1 MSAWR
6 APEVGS
12 RLGRRVLWC
21 LLWLLAGVAL
31 GYVAWR
37 LFGHMPY
44 RIDIDIYQMGARAW
58 LDGRPLYG
66 GGVLFHTPIGLNLP
80 FTYPPLAAV
89 LFSPFAWLQMPAASV
104 AITVLTL
111 VLLIASTAIVLTGLD
126 AWPTSRL
133 VPAPARLRRLW
144 LAVLIVAPAT
154 IWLEP
159 ISSNFAFGQIN
170 VVLMTLVIVDC
181 FPRRTPWPRGL
192 MLGLGI
198 ALKLTPRCFS
208 STSCYV
214 GTVGPR

>member
-37 LFGHMPY
+37 LFGHTPY

-89 LFSPFAWLQMPAASV
+89 LFSPFA
-104 AITVLTL
+104 
-111 VLLIASTAIVLTGLD
+111 
-126 AWPTSRL
+126 
-133 VPAPARLRRLW
+133 
-144 LAVLIVAPAT
+144 
-154 IWLEP
+154 
-159 ISSNFAFGQIN
+159 
-170 VVLMTLVIVDC
+170 
-181 FPRRTPWPRGL
+181 
-192 MLGLGI
+192 
-198 ALKLTPRCFS
+198 
-208 STSCYV
+208 
-214 GTVGPR
+214 

>member
-37 LFGHMPY
+37 LFGHTPY

-133 VPAPARLRRLW
+133 VPARLGYAGCGWPCSSWLRQRFGWSRSAR
-144 LAVLIVAPAT
+144 
-154 IWLEP
+154 
-159 ISSNFAFGQIN
+159 
-170 VVLMTLVIVDC
+170 
-181 FPRRTPWPRGL
+181 
-192 MLGLGI
+192 
-198 ALKLTPRCFS
+198 
-208 STSCYV
+208 TSLSVRSMWC
-214 GTVGPR
+214 